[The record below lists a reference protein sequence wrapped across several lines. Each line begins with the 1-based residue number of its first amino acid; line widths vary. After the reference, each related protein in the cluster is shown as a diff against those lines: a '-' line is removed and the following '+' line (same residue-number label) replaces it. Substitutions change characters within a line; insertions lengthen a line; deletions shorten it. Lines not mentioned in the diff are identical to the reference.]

1 MFKIHSSACVTKLGK
16 ERKREREREREKPTM
31 NRVGTKKKSHYISFS
46 YCWKVDYGN
55 NIFDA

>member
-16 ERKREREREREKPTM
+16 ERERERERERPTM